1 MVIFS
6 LIWFALFGASHPFHV
21 SVCNVDVNTEKN
33 RLEIT
38 HKIFI
43 DDLEIA
49 LRQFGNYEKLD
60 VLKQYDTQEFL
71 DLMTRYYQ
79 NNVKIK
85 INNKPAEHLF
95 LGVEKYDDVLWCYI
109 QVSNVKQLRLFE
121 MNNSLLFETFDDQ
134 MNLVHVNLAGKT
146 KSLRLRQNEEMG
158 TITF

>member
-49 LRQFGNYEKLD
+49 LRQFGNNEKLD
-60 VLKQYDTQEFL
+60 VLKQFDTQEFL

-85 INNKPAEHLF
+85 INDKPAEHLF
-95 LGVEKYDDVLWCYI
+95 LGVEKYDDALWCYI
-109 QVSNVKQLRLFE
+109 QVSNIKQLRLFE